1 MAGCCSTEQAADP
14 AGQLSPRAERGSPV
28 VYDDDIASVL
38 ITEQDIHAKVDA
50 LAKQIAADRPAGDSD
65 LLLVG
70 VLKGAVMFMTDL
82 ARALP
87 VPVQLEFMAV
97 SSYGSATSSSG
108 VVRILK
114 DLDRDIAGR
123 DVLIVEDIIDSGL
136 TLSWLRKNLMARNPA
151 SLQVCTL
158 LRKPDAVKVDV
169 PVRYVGFDIP
179 NEFVV
184 GYGLDFAE
192 RYRDLPYIGTLK
204 PEVYA

>member
-1 MAGCCSTEQAADP
+1 
-14 AGQLSPRAERGSPV
+14 

-38 ITEQDIHAKVDA
+38 ITEQDIHAKVGE
-50 LAKQIAADRPAGDSD
+50 LAKEIAADQPADDPSD

-136 TLSWLRKNLMARNPA
+136 TLSWLRKNLMARNPK
-151 SLQVCTL
+151 SLEVCTL
-158 LRKPDAVKVDV
+158 LRKPDAIRVDV

-204 PEVYA
+204 PEVYT

>member
-1 MAGCCSTEQAADP
+1 MYEGDLAD
-14 AGQLSPRAERGSPV
+14 
-28 VYDDDIASVL
+28 VL
-38 ITEQDIHAKVDA
+38 ISTQQIDEKVDE
-50 LAKQIAADRPAGDSD
+50 LAKQIAADRPADRPND
-65 LLLVG
+65 LILVG

-87 VPVQLEFMAV
+87 IPVQLEFMAI
-97 SSYGSATSSSG
+97 SSYGTSTTSSG

-136 TLSWLRKNLMARNPA
+136 TLSWLRKNLTARGPA
-151 SLQVCTL
+151 SLEVVTL

-184 GYGLDFAE
+184 GYGLDYAE
-192 RYRDLPYIGTLK
+192 RYRDLPYIGTLDPK
-204 PEVYA
+204 VYAG

>member
-1 MAGCCSTEQAADP
+1 
-14 AGQLSPRAERGSPV
+14 

-38 ITEQDIHAKVDA
+38 ITEQDIRAKVDA
-50 LAKQIAADRPAGDSD
+50 LAKQIAEHRPVGGSD

-151 SLQVCTL
+151 SLEVVTL
-158 LRKPDAVKVDV
+158 LRKPDAVRVEV

-184 GYGLDFAE
+184 GYGLDYAE